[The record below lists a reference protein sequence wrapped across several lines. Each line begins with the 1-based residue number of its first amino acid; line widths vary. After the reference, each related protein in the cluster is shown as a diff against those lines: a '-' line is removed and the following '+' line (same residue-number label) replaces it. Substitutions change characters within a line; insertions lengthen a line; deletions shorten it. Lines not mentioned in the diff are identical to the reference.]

1 MAGSTSTGAVMTA
14 VTGDAVTTGGADVTG
29 GGVIPEVAGGDS
41 NDGETGNDEMSF
53 AWPRTS
59 AGCPRIGEAG
69 VEDRPSVEGSGPCVD
84 VLMLGPLYG

>member
-14 VTGDAVTTGGADVTG
+14 ATGDAATTGGADVAG

-41 NDGETGNDEMSF
+41 NDGETCNDEMSF

-84 VLMLGPLYG
+84 VLMLEPLYG

>member
-14 VTGDAVTTGGADVTG
+14 ATGDAATTGGADVAG

-69 VEDRPSVEGSGPCVD
+69 VKDRPLVEGSGPCVD
-84 VLMLGPLYG
+84 VLMLEPMYG